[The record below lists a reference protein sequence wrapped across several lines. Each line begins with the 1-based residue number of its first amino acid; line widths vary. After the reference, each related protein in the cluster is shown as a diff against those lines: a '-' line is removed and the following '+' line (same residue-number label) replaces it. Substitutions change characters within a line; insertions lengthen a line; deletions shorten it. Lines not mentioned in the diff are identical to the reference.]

1 MGNSPKKDEEVMIK
15 GDIEKKDMSH
25 IISVLQVLYHIPDF
39 KKYFIQKEYNP
50 NSNKHLS
57 IFMDDLVSNK
67 LDQIDFYNEA
77 ANVSKILRN
86 KYNLKS
92 AETSGEILIQI
103 LMILKYEEKEMKT
116 ENWQEYVVKNPSLFN
131 KISNNKSALDDILDL
146 NRDHFNTTFC
156 ATFFG
161 IFCAERNFFETNNIL
176 YFYNFYCVYELN
188 MPQIYQNLISK
199 GKIMQ
204 NSDQLPQVNLIDC
217 LYEMQE
223 PHNETFNNY
232 NCSVKYYMFN
242 APNILIFFIKSDD
255 TNYET
260 FRGNII
266 FQEIMDFSQ
275 VIQNTQPNNFKL
287 ISIINKDRYQSKKK
301 QKTDDKG
308 IKWSES
314 EDNNDDERKPY
325 KAVFRDV
332 NGQFCSFRKENELYN
347 CGLQIYD
354 SEYYHQVIIFM
365 RIQNY

>member
-1 MGNSPKKDEEVMIK
+1 MGNSPKNDEEVMIK
-15 GDIEKKDMSH
+15 GEIEKKDMSH

-50 NSNKHLS
+50 NNNKDLS
-57 IFMDDLVSNK
+57 IFMDNLVSNK

-77 ANVSKILRN
+77 AKVSKILRN

-92 AETSGEILIQI
+92 VETSGEILIQI

-156 ATFFG
+156 ASFFG

-204 NSDQLPQVNLIDC
+204 NGDQLPQVNLT
-217 LYEMQE
+217 L
-223 PHNETFNNY
+223 
-232 NCSVKYYMFN
+232 
-242 APNILIFFIKSDD
+242 
-255 TNYET
+255 
-260 FRGNII
+260 
-266 FQEIMDFSQ
+266 
-275 VIQNTQPNNFKL
+275 
-287 ISIINKDRYQSKKK
+287 
-301 QKTDDKG
+301 
-308 IKWSES
+308 
-314 EDNNDDERKPY
+314 
-325 KAVFRDV
+325 
-332 NGQFCSFRKENELYN
+332 
-347 CGLQIYD
+347 
-354 SEYYHQVIIFM
+354 
-365 RIQNY
+365 

>member
-1 MGNSPKKDEEVMIK
+1 MGNSPKNDEEVMIK
-15 GDIEKKDMSH
+15 GEIEKKDMSH

-50 NSNKHLS
+50 NNNKDLS
-57 IFMDDLVSNK
+57 IFMDKLVSNQ

-77 ANVSKILRN
+77 ANVSKILR

-103 LMILKYEEKEMKT
+103 LMVLKYEEKEMKT

-156 ATFFG
+156 ASFFG

-204 NSDQLPQVNLIDC
+204 NGDQLPQVNLIDC

-242 APNILIFFIKSDD
+242 APNILKILMMKEICIGFLGLMVLSLWLMLSAKSGGLHVEVLSMIAGVSIWEA
-255 TNYET
+255 TNLAIIQHPALYKVKKE
-260 FRGNII
+260 FEYLQNAEIHISDPVSRGG
-266 FQEIMDFSQ
+266 
-275 VIQNTQPNNFKL
+275 P
-287 ISIINKDRYQSKKK
+287 
-301 QKTDDKG
+301 
-308 IKWSES
+308 SE
-314 EDNNDDERKPY
+314 
-325 KAVFRDV
+325 
-332 NGQFCSFRKENELYN
+332 
-347 CGLQIYD
+347 
-354 SEYYHQVIIFM
+354 
-365 RIQNY
+365 